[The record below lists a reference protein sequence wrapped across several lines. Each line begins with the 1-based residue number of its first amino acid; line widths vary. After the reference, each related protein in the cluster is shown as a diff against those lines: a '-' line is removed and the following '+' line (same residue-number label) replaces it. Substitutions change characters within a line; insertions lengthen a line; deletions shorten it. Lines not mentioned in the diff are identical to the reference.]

1 MLWIQQE
8 GYRNCVQLL
17 SQAIIWMPLLGP
29 ILSGRA
35 QVLPWERAPQGMQ
48 MQVVQTH
55 FRKLAQTEWLWKSPP
70 LAWITD

>member
-17 SQAIIWMPLLGP
+17 SQANIWMPLLGP
-29 ILSGRA
+29 ILPGRA

-55 FRKLAQTEWLWKSPP
+55 FRKLAQTEWL
-70 LAWITD
+70 